1 MFQSQNKILNKIFF
15 PTFAIFCAS
24 LLLVSY
30 SNKTLAEELK
40 TVKSIGS
47 KNNYSNGFDLTS
59 STVADIAED
68 VAASVVS
75 LEISVKGKRAVPTI
89 SDSFDFGRGKI
100 YQVVPQISQVE
111 AKVGDGSGF
120 IISSDGYIVTNQ
132 HVINPNINGRK
143 VPASKVEVVM
153 YDGRR
158 YVAQII
164 GQDEDSDIAVIKVNA
179 SGLRP
184 IEWGDTSLIRA
195 GEFALT
201 IGSSLGADHTVGF
214 GIISAVSRK
223 KPQVSREAFFGDLEY
238 IQTYAQI
245 NPGNSG
251 GPLINLKG
259 EVIGI
264 TSFIELAPHSPGFA
278 IPANYARKVVS
289 SLIKDGIVKRPAVGI
304 YIVNLN
310 SNNLIGN
317 SDNLDQNQSGV
328 LVRDVLKGGPANQA
342 GIEIGDLIT
351 KVNGQDIKLPQE
363 FTHSIR
369 TSPVGSVFNLEILRG
384 KQKINTNLKSAY
396 LD

>member
-15 PTFAIFCAS
+15 PAFAIFCAS

-289 SLIKDGIVKRPAVGI
+289 SLIKDGIVKRPAVGL

-369 TSPVGSVFNLEILRG
+369 TSPVGSVFNLEIQRG

>member
-1 MFQSQNKILNKIFF
+1 
-15 PTFAIFCAS
+15 
-24 LLLVSY
+24 
-30 SNKTLAEELK
+30 
-40 TVKSIGS
+40 
-47 KNNYSNGFDLTS
+47 
-59 STVADIAED
+59 
-68 VAASVVS
+68 
-75 LEISVKGKRAVPTI
+75 
-89 SDSFDFGRGKI
+89 
-100 YQVVPQISQVE
+100 
-111 AKVGDGSGF
+111 
-120 IISSDGYIVTNQ
+120 
-132 HVINPNINGRK
+132 
-143 VPASKVEVVM
+143 M

-289 SLIKDGIVKRPAVGI
+289 SLIKDGIVKRPAVGL

-369 TSPVGSVFNLEILRG
+369 TSPVGSVFNLEIQRG